1 MKLFKKQ
8 EGIVPASPIELEMA
22 EEINK
27 RNQEAMAK
35 DAHLIRQSKA
45 WKRFI
50 ELDAEI
56 PRKRSQ
62 LLQLESQYRTLH
74 TSYYN
79 AEGVNRNTGSVMV
92 SMKAKEAETNIKS
105 ELKEIADKINSL
117 TPEIE
122 KLTQEKH
129 KCQTQVLEL
138 FVHQSKPIVE
148 KIRQSLE
155 LLYKHNQ
162 ELDELHNVIYPR
174 INACMGG
181 VNDGPFNRFYALFE
195 RCDRMFNIYLK

>member
-1 MKLFKKQ
+1 MKLFTKEKPKKL
-8 EGIVPASPIELEMA
+8 PTIEERA
-22 EEINK
+22 IIAEINK
-27 RNQEAMAK
+27 YNEESAAK
-35 DAHLIRQSKA
+35 AEHPIQQSKA

-79 AEGVNRNTGSVMV
+79 AEGVNRNTGSIMV
-92 SMKAKEAETNIKS
+92 SMKAMDAETNIKS
-105 ELKEIADKINSL
+105 ELKETADKINSL

-129 KCQTQVLEL
+129 KCQARVLEL
-138 FVHQSKPIVE
+138 FVQQANPIVD
-148 KIRQSLE
+148 KIRQSVE
-155 LLYKHNQ
+155 LLEKHNDD
-162 ELDELHNVIYPR
+162 LNELHNIIYPR
-174 INACMGG
+174 VNACMGG
-181 VNDGPFNRFYALFE
+181 VSEGTFNRFYALFA